1 MENRSQTP
9 GTCHASTPD
18 PDAIDWS
25 SPTAPTTDPDL
36 PNRPAPDHD
45 SPVYNEMNWYAET
58 QAQDDSSDDS
68 TSPRFGKCM
77 HCSAVAY
84 EYTMCNE
91 CDDIFHPI
99 LDQSGN
105 NESHGSIQS
114 TVVDEEE
121 GVTQATQ
128 KFQTV
133 VEAAEYILK
142 SALMYDNATQ
152 AQRDHINRN
161 LLNF

>member
-68 TSPRFGKCM
+68 VTPRFGKCM
-77 HCSAVAY
+77 HCSAVGY
-84 EYTMCNE
+84 KYTMCNK
-91 CDDIFHPI
+91 CDDNTLSFHANFPFVTVF
-99 LDQSGN
+99 LQFWHYGKTNDRKLNQAMMQDMTLS
-105 NESHGSIQS
+105 EVHIQS
-114 TVVDEEE
+114 IL
-121 GVTQATQ
+121 
-128 KFQTV
+128 FQFDV
-133 VEAAEYILK
+133 
-142 SALMYDNATQ
+142 
-152 AQRDHINRN
+152 H
-161 LLNF
+161 